1 MKIKT
6 LILFGSLSSGTY
18 FAQQSVSLTVNGG
31 VSAMYSLTDKLE
43 EQGMGLTM
51 KRKTTSAYGI
61 DAQHSIRKG
70 NFGVDYGIGIY
81 QIGGNQQ
88 ETFYTTDILSGQQ
101 NKYVTEIERKA
112 TFLSFPVLFTT
123 NLKSFSIGFGGF
135 LGIRLNNSMSIT
147 CLRNDEL
154 RSYTQ
159 YGNNLADFD
168 AGLKFQAIQKHNKK
182 CSFVFTYSHGFANI
196 ANQSEK
202 GGKYYQF
209 GISEITT
216 RRLQTRLVTI
226 GFRYSIFGTKS

>member
-6 LILFGSLSSGTY
+6 LILFGSMTGAACY
-18 FAQQSVSLTVNGG
+18 AQQSVSLTVNGG
-31 VSAMYSLTDKLE
+31 VSAMYSITNKLE

-51 KRKTTSAYGI
+51 KRKTTSAYGL
-61 DAQHSIRKG
+61 DAQHTIRKG

-81 QIGGNQQ
+81 QLGGNQH

-101 NKYVTEIERKA
+101 NKYVTEIERRA
-112 TFLSFPVLFTT
+112 TFLSFPVLFNAYLK
-123 NLKSFSIGFGGF
+123 NLSIGFGGF
-135 LGIRLNNSMSIT
+135 LGVRLNNSMSIS

-154 RSYTQ
+154 SAFTQ
-159 YGNNLADFD
+159 YGNNLADLD
-168 AGLKFQAIQKHNKK
+168 AGLKFQAIQRLNKK

-216 RRLQTRLVTI
+216 RRLQTRLATV
-226 GFRYSIFGTKS
+226 GFRYNLLGLN